1 MGYIRIHAYREFVSL
16 GQSAKQRE
24 GRQVSIEYKNLCIK
38 CGDHVLQARYQLGYT
53 TCLKCGEV
61 VARETKHTIAPMHKS
76 NYMVITNKE
85 DLKGLNNKGG
95 NVR

>member
-1 MGYIRIHAYREFVSL
+1 MGYISVYFVSGINSL
-16 GQSAKQRE
+16 SVKQRE
-24 GRQVSIEYKNLCIK
+24 GRQVSVEYKNLCIK
-38 CGDHVLQARYQLGYT
+38 CGDHVLHQRYKLGYT

-61 VARETKHTIAPMHKS
+61 VAKETKHTIAPMHKS
-76 NYMVITNKE
+76 NYMVITNRE

>member
-1 MGYIRIHAYREFVSL
+1 MGYISVYFVSGIDSL
-16 GQSAKQRE
+16 SVKQKE

-38 CGDHVLQARYQLGYT
+38 CGDHVLDARYKLGYT

-61 VARETKHTIAPMHKS
+61 MARETKHTIAPMHKS
-76 NYMVITNKE
+76 NYVVITNKL
-85 DLKGLNNKGG
+85 DLQGLNNKGG

>member
-1 MGYIRIHAYREFVSL
+1 MGYISVYFVSKFNSL
-16 GQSAKQRE
+16 GVKQRE
-24 GRQVSIEYKNLCIK
+24 GRQVSIEYKNLCVK
-38 CGDHVLQARYQLGYT
+38 CGDHVLHARYKLGYT

-61 VARETKHTIAPMHKS
+61 VAKETKHTIAPMHKS
-76 NYMVITNKE
+76 NYMVITNRE

>member
-1 MGYIRIHAYREFVSL
+1 MGYFSVYFVSDIDSL
-16 GQSAKQRE
+16 SVKQKE
-24 GRQVSIEYKNLCIK
+24 GRQVSIEYKNLCVK
-38 CGDHVLQARYQLGYT
+38 CGDHVLHQRYKLGYT

-76 NYMVITNKE
+76 NYVVITNRQ
-85 DLKGLNNKGG
+85 DLQGLNNKGG